1 MSEIGLGQFL
11 KNVFDYSTGKPPT
24 QQPGKVA
31 NENFQK
37 AQNEAVR
44 QIQQT
49 VQNIAQNFVRQN
61 DIMNTQMQLKDLTNA
76 ERSMLLKNLFDF
88 PSNIKDIAAFLAA
101 ENKVLNA
108 KELQLLMTQPL
119 DISKLLVLMQTNGKT
134 AMEKITKMIA
144 TMNQSGIYNTTQ
156 LKEMAILVNACI
168 PANDAS
174 ASQILKSFMIMYL
187 PWLPIHGAMEFN
199 IGSEGGKDGKSGSD
213 EDTITVIITTKNYG
227 MVKIFLYKEE
237 GGYNLDVNCSE
248 DFPKEKFNAEI
259 KTKSEDASLNLK
271 KNVVYT
277 TRKAS
282 TDEKKESDEAKVE
295 FSKSSKISPQLLIV
309 IHSLIKIV
317 MEIDAQGIN
326 LDTGEK
332 NRKEGL

>member
-1 MSEIGLGQFL
+1 MSDIGLGQFL
-11 KNVFDYSTGKPPT
+11 KNVFDYSTGKPPS

-37 AQNEAVR
+37 AQNEAVK
-44 QIQQT
+44 QINQA
-49 VQNIAQNFVRQN
+49 VQNIAQNFVRQH

-88 PSNIKDIAAFLAA
+88 PSNIKDIATFLASDS
-101 ENKVLNA
+101 KVLTA

-119 DISKLLVLMQTNGKT
+119 DMSKLLVLLQTNGKT
-134 AMEKITKMIA
+134 AMDKITKMIA

-156 LKEMAILVNACI
+156 IKEMAILVNACI

-174 ASQILKSFMIMYL
+174 TSQILKSFMIMYL
-187 PWLPIHGAMEFN
+187 PWLPINGATEFN
-199 IGSEGGKDGKSGSD
+199 IGSEGSKDGKSGSD

-227 MVKIFLYKEE
+227 MVKILIFKEE
-237 GGYNLDVNCSE
+237 GGFNIDINCSE

-271 KNVVYT
+271 HNVLYT

-282 TDEKKESDEAKVE
+282 KEDKKDSDEAKVE

-317 MEIDAQGIN
+317 MEIDSQGV
-326 LDTGEK
+326 LEG
-332 NRKEGL
+332 NRKEDI